1 MNAYLQRVVDW
12 LRAGYPNGV
21 PDTDYQP
28 MLALLR
34 RRLTDEEVAELGDEL
49 VRNGLVPADRIDVG
63 VGITKVT
70 DELPTDGELQ
80 RVGSRLR
87 EEGFPVDV
95 SPLQPDDD
103 PRSTD

>member
-1 MNAYLQRVVDW
+1 M
-12 LRAGYPNGV
+12 
-21 PDTDYQP
+21 
-28 MLALLR
+28 
-34 RRLTDEEVAELGDEL
+34 
-49 VRNGLVPADRIDVG
+49 
-63 VGITKVT
+63 T

>member
-63 VGITKVT
+63 VGIT
-70 DELPTDGELQ
+70 
-80 RVGSRLR
+80 R
-87 EEGFPVDV
+87 
-95 SPLQPDDD
+95 
-103 PRSTD
+103 